1 MDDGVQGSTVD
12 KKPTAMA
19 SSSARRPGGGRDGE
33 TSRKERRGEGG
44 RNLPCVILDVKP
56 CSLGQRALRGLC
68 FRGGAGSS
76 RDAGHVCTE
85 ASTSCCVSVRFLR
98 MYVCIHTD
106 TAADGEPEPEPADFG
121 RRDGHSAHAIHPPA
135 SSGPRALLVRFA
147 LLRTIRQEPTALGS
161 AVWTSVR
168 LHRQTD
174 GRTDG
179 PIGGG
184 GFGIVHTHALAP
196 RRRLFLFLFFFFFF
210 FFFLLFCF
218 FFFLFLT
225 GERRR
230 RPRREMVT

>member
-1 MDDGVQGSTVD
+1 MY
-12 KKPTAMA
+12 PHMA
-19 SSSARRPGGGRDGE
+19 AREEARITDFWAGWMTGFRARRLIRNPQPWHRRLLAGPGGEEMGKRQGKRGGGR
-33 TSRKERRGEGG
+33 GG

-147 LLRTIRQEPTALGS
+147 LLRTIRQEPT
-161 AVWTSVR
+161 
-168 LHRQTD
+168 D
-174 GRTDG
+174 GRTDRRAYR
-179 PIGGG
+179 GGG
-184 GFGIVHTHALAP
+184 GGGGLGLCTLTHLPPAVAC
-196 RRRLFLFLFFFFFF
+196 FCFFSFSFSFSFFFSFVFFFF
-210 FFFLLFCF
+210 CF
-218 FFFLFLT
+218 
-225 GERRR
+225 
-230 RPRREMVT
+230 